1 MTGMGSGD
9 NNRVGRIGAGSAI
22 ASLAALVVFFL
33 FLRFDSAVIQGI
45 RVASLLAG
53 PILSLYSL
61 GSWFYESRR
70 RVSRTSSHFA
80 VRLIAFF
87 LWAYVVFAYIYRIF
101 INRPLAP

>member
-61 GSWFYESRR
+61 AWLIHQKRES
-70 RVSRTSSHFA
+70 
-80 VRLIAFF
+80 
-87 LWAYVVFAYIYRIF
+87 
-101 INRPLAP
+101 